1 MGGGHPRG
9 VSRRASLLFAALALA
24 WGVPYLLIEVAG
36 EELPPSTLVLAR
48 TALAAV
54 LLLPLALA
62 RGQVGPVLRR
72 WRPVLAYAVV
82 EIVVP
87 WFFLARAEQ
96 ELPSSTTGLLIAA
109 VPLVAVL
116 VALVTGRAERFG
128 ARGWLGLAAGT
139 VGVAALVGLDVGGSD
154 LGAVAELGVVVLG
167 YAVGPALLARRLGDV
182 GGLGVMAVSVTAAA
196 LVYVPVVA
204 LGPGLP
210 DAVPATRV
218 LLSVVVLAVVCTAA
232 AFLLLFALVGELGPV
247 RALSVVYVNPLV
259 AIVAGATLL
268 GERITAWTVVGF
280 ALVLLGSFLVTRPA
294 RERRPATAAPARRT
308 VAS

>member
-1 MGGGHPRG
+1 
-9 VSRRASLLFAALALA
+9 VSRRASLLFAALAVA
-24 WGVPYLLIEVAG
+24 WGIPYLLIKVAG
-36 EELPPSTLVLAR
+36 GELPPSTLVLAR
-48 TALAAV
+48 TGLAAL

-116 VALVTGRAERFG
+116 VVLVTGRAERLG
-128 ARGWLGLAAGT
+128 PRGWLGLAAGT
-139 VGVAALVGLDVGGSD
+139 LGVAALVGLDVAGSD
-154 LGAVAELGVVVLG
+154 LGAVAEVGVVVLG
-167 YAVGPALLARRLGDV
+167 YAIGPALLARRLGDV
-182 GGLGVMAVSVTAAA
+182 GGLGVMAVSVTMAA

-259 AIVAGATLL
+259 AIVAGAALL
-268 GERITAWTVVGF
+268 GERISAWTVVGF
-280 ALVLLGSFLVTRPA
+280 ALVLAGSFLVTRPA
-294 RERRPATAAPARRT
+294 RARRPATAAPARRT
-308 VAS
+308 VAP

>member
-1 MGGGHPRG
+1 

-24 WGVPYLLIEVAG
+24 WGIPYLLIKVAG
-36 EELPPSTLVLAR
+36 VELAPSTLVLAR
-48 TALAAV
+48 TGLAGL

-116 VALVTGRAERFG
+116 VALVTGRAERLG
-128 ARGWLGLAAGT
+128 ARGWLGLGAGT
-139 VGVAALVGLDVGGSD
+139 AGVAALVGLDVGGSD
-154 LGAVAELGVVVLG
+154 LGAVAEVGVVVLG
-167 YAVGPALLARRLGDV
+167 YAIGPALLARWLGDV
-182 GGLGVMAVSVTAAA
+182 GGLGVMAVSVTMSA
-196 LVYVPVVA
+196 LLYVPVVA

-210 DAVPATRV
+210 TAVPSGRV
-218 LLSVVVLAVVCTAA
+218 LLSVVVLAAVCTAA

-280 ALVLLGSFLVTRPA
+280 ALVLAGSFLVTRPA
-294 RERRPATAAPARRT
+294 RGRRAEDVVAAGRT
-308 VAS
+308 VTS

>member
-1 MGGGHPRG
+1 
-9 VSRRASLLFAALALA
+9 VSRRASLLFAALAVA
-24 WGVPYLLIEVAG
+24 WGIPYLLIKVAG
-36 EELPPSTLVLAR
+36 VELPPSTLVLAR
-48 TALAAV
+48 TALAAL

-96 ELPSSTTGLLIAA
+96 RLPSSTTGLLIAA

-116 VALVTGRAERFG
+116 VALVTGRAERLG
-128 ARGWLGLAAGT
+128 TRGWLGLAAGT
-139 VGVAALVGLDVGGSD
+139 LGVGALVGLDVGGSD
-154 LGAVAELGVVVLG
+154 LGAVAEVGVVVLG
-167 YAVGPALLARRLGDV
+167 YAIGPALLARWLGDV
-182 GGLGVMAVSVTAAA
+182 GGLGVMAVSVTMAA
-196 LVYVPVVA
+196 LLYVPVVV

-210 DAVPATRV
+210 DAVPSTRV

-268 GERITAWTVVGF
+268 GERITAWTLVGF
-280 ALVLLGSFLVTRPA
+280 ALVLAGSFLVTRPA
-294 RERRPATAAPARRT
+294 RGRRPATAAPARRT